1 MRRIGI
7 VKNRLKGWSRCR
19 HCWLLS
25 PVLLLLTNTA
35 TSWAA
40 DKTSKIE
47 VFPPTP
53 YDGFIIYES
62 LAVFWL
68 FIVGLIVI
76 IRMKLREI
84 ERIQEL
90 GVEAEDPD
98 APMLR

>member
-1 MRRIGI
+1 M
-7 VKNRLKGWSRCR
+7 
-19 HCWLLS
+19 
-25 PVLLLLTNTA
+25 NTA

-40 DKTSKIE
+40 DKIVKID

-53 YDGFIIYES
+53 YDGYIIYES

-68 FIVGLIVI
+68 FIIGLIVI

-90 GVEAEDPD
+90 GVEKEDKD

>member
-7 VKNRLKGWSRCR
+7 VEHCLKRSLLFR
-19 HCWLLS
+19 HRWLWS
-25 PVLLLLTNTA
+25 PVLFLLTDTA

-40 DKTSKIE
+40 EKIRKID

-53 YDGFIIYES
+53 YDGYIIYES

-68 FIVGLIVI
+68 FIIGLIVI

-90 GVEAEDPD
+90 GVEKEDKD